1 MKTRLWT
8 SVLVGSGL
16 LLLSQ
21 TASAGFLASVV
32 GTWNVQANQS
42 VGTMNITFQAATGAC
57 RKISG
62 DILGLPMVGF
72 YCPATGR
79 IQFLRNNLSKTT
91 FQTYS
96 ANLSFASASKNY
108 MSGSFSSF
116 DTSLGEYSFYA
127 SK

>member
-1 MKTRLWT
+1 MKANLW
-8 SVLVGSGL
+8 SSILVGSSL

-21 TASAGFLASVV
+21 AASAGFLASVV
-32 GTWNVQANQS
+32 GTWNVRANQS
-42 VGTMNITFQAATGAC
+42 VGTMNITFQSATGAC

-79 IQFLRNNLSKTT
+79 IQFLRNNLVRTT
-91 FQTYS
+91 FQVYS
-96 ANLSFASASKNY
+96 ANLSFTSASTNY